1 MSKNPQKSQVHLSK
15 KHQDRLHREA
25 AQTRWIMIG
34 AIVVLVS
41 VIVLITYG
49 VLYERY
55 FRQMRTVA
63 SVNGERIDGNEF
75 RAFTKYYRNNLIQSA
90 ENTYQIAS
98 MFGSDQ
104 NALQSFGQQLVEIAG
119 ELEVF
124 RAGNQALD
132 QLIDDKL
139 IRQEAEKRGIT
150 VSAEEVEKALQEA
163 LRYYA
168 NGTPTPTPTAPTVQ
182 TATLS
187 PAQLT
192 LIPPTQTPVPTAVI
206 TATEAVTD
214 SAAISATEALTE
226 TTEVEPST
234 EPTVEITATATP
246 LPTATPYTFEAYQ
259 GSYATVVAGLEGIEI
274 PEETLRYVI
283 ESRLIQEKLLKEVIG
298 EVPCVEE
305 QVWAQHI
312 LVADET
318 LAKEIRQRLA
328 DGEDWFALAAEYSTD
343 TSNKDQGGDL
353 GWFGRGQM
361 VKEFEDAAF
370 ALTDVGQISDPV
382 QSQFGWHIIRLVGNG
397 EQPLSTSECAQLPQQ
412 KFSEWL
418 QEVRDNSDIKINEI
432 WQQIVPLN
440 PTLPA
445 DIVDVVKQLGGS
457 DPAEGGFV
465 TSAP

>member
-1 MSKNPQKSQVHLSK
+1 VHLSK
-15 KHQDRLHREA
+15 KHQDRLHREKT
-25 AQTRWIMIG
+25 QTRWIMIG
-34 AIVVLVS
+34 AIVVLIS
-41 VIVLITYG
+41 VIGTITYG
-49 VLYERY
+49 VLYEKY
-55 FRQMRTVA
+55 FRRMRSVA
-63 SVNGERIDGNEF
+63 TVNGERISGNEF

-104 NALQSFGQQLVEIAG
+104 NALQSFGQQLVEIAA

-124 RAGNQALD
+124 RAGNQALG

-139 IRQEAEKRGIT
+139 VRQEAAKRGIT
-150 VSAEEVEKALQEA
+150 VSAEEVEQALQEA

-168 NGTPTPTPTAPTVQ
+168 NGTPTPTPTGQPIQ

-192 LIPPTQTPVPTAVI
+192 MRPPTQTPVPTAEI
-206 TATEAVTD
+206 TATAVITGN
-214 SAAISATEALTE
+214 EALTSTE
-226 TTEVEPST
+226 TVTETAVLEPT
-234 EPTVEITATATP
+234 PEPTVEITVTATP
-246 LPTATPYTFEAYQ
+246 LPTATPFTFEAYQ
-259 GSYATVVAGLEGIEI
+259 GAYATVVAGLAGIEI

-298 EVPCVEE
+298 ETSCVEE

-318 LAKEIRQRLA
+318 LAKEISQRLE
-328 DGEDWFALAAEYSTD
+328 DGEDWFALTAEYSTD

-370 ALTDVGQISDPV
+370 ALTEIGQISDPV
-382 QSQFGWHIIRLVGNG
+382 QSQFGWHIIRLVGQG
-397 EQPLSTSECAQLPQQ
+397 DQPLSADECAQLPQQ

-418 QEVRDNSDIKINEI
+418 QEIHDSSDIVINDI
-432 WQQIVPLN
+432 WQEVVPLS

-457 DPAEGGFV
+457 DPSEAGFV
-465 TSAP
+465 TSVP